1 MCSNE
6 PLFGGSFMFI
16 YTHPLGGLSM
26 QKDIILTEEGLEKL
40 KDELQ
45 TLKTVRRKEVAERIK
60 QAIDFGDLSE
70 NSEYDDAKNEQAFIE
85 GRIQTLENMLRNVS
99 LISKGQEDNNTVEIG
114 SKVTV
119 LDVELEEEEVYRIV
133 GTIEADPMNNFISNE
148 SPLGQALIGAHLGD
162 VISVEA
168 PVGKIDYKITN
179 IFNE

>member
-1 MCSNE
+1 
-6 PLFGGSFMFI
+6 
-16 YTHPLGGLSM
+16 M

-40 KDELQ
+40 KEELQ
-45 TLKTVRRKEVAERIK
+45 TLKTIRRKEVADRIK

-99 LISKGQEDNNTVEIG
+99 VISKGQEDNNTIEVG

-119 LDVELEEEEVYRIV
+119 LDVELDEEEVYRIV
-133 GTIEADPMNNFISNE
+133 GTIEADPMNNLISNE
-148 SPLGQALIGAHLGD
+148 SPLGEALLGAHLGD
-162 VISVEA
+162 IIEVEA
-168 PVGKIDYKITN
+168 PVGAIEYKIIH